1 MGFYYENKL
10 QTELV
15 INSIEVYPSGIEIV
29 NNEEISFNLKDFKQ
43 IEHDEYIHKI
53 VIEYGDGIRE
63 VINKPIQNNEEN
75 WKKFTHY
82 FAFKDDIEQGNIE
95 IRVYNLY
102 GEVRTILIKFK
113 LKQLTLQ
120 EHDIEFRLISANLCN
135 DKKISYVFNNINKN
149 QLILAKNR

>member
-29 NNEEISFNLKDFKQ
+29 NNEEISFNLEDFKQ

-63 VINKPIQNNEEN
+63 VINKPIQNNE
-75 WKKFTHY
+75 
-82 FAFKDDIEQGNIE
+82 
-95 IRVYNLY
+95 
-102 GEVRTILIKFK
+102 
-113 LKQLTLQ
+113 
-120 EHDIEFRLISANLCN
+120 
-135 DKKISYVFNNINKN
+135 
-149 QLILAKNR
+149 